1 MARGAAIFGDRFAE
15 VAIFCDRFSDMGAAA
30 APLGARAERRA
41 SLAGGPALSG
51 SRGVLPKALWAAPP
65 AF

>member
-30 APLGARAERRA
+30 APLGARAEVCKCQKCQKK
-41 SLAGGPALSG
+41 P
-51 SRGVLPKALWAAPP
+51 
-65 AF
+65 